1 MWIADNKNTFTSVYK
16 EPLCRKLAKLWR
28 YAIVNFKSKDGVSI
42 FSTRHDSNQLGLSP
56 CLSPLADVKLSFSL
70 HLQIRR
76 LAVDAAEKI
85 LLRLFH
91 VKSID
96 NAERKVG
103 ASNVC

>member
-1 MWIADNKNTFTSVYK
+1 MSQIFVLK
-16 EPLCRKLAKLWR
+16 R
-28 YAIVNFKSKDGVSI
+28 YVLVSLKSEQGVSI
-42 FSTRHDSNQLGLSP
+42 FSTIHGSDQLGSSP
-56 CLSPLADVKLSFSL
+56 CLSPLADVELSFSL

-96 NAERKVG
+96 KAERKVA
-103 ASNVC
+103 AS